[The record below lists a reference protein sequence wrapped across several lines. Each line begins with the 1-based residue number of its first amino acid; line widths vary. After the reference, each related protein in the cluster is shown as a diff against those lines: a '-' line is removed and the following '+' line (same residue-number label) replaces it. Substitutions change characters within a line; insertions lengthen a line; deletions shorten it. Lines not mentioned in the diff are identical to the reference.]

1 MAVFVQW
8 VTDRAVQIDSET
20 GLTSL
25 SLELAQEAISALPS
39 MDVSLLEFVN
49 RTQLFLFFLDASL
62 SLASPSLLDSSPQ
75 PFLTLSDWMHYSTH
89 EIIQSLFTIPTI
101 DVEKVVE
108 CTLHLNGLKADAIL
122 GFITDYHGQD
132 KKRLFFGFLQYQKAK
147 GVAEMLSQELA
158 QFVEFLETNAMDT
171 TLHFTLDEISVLKA
185 VVEMALAHPLLP
197 AIHVLQ
203 LQHLRQCLV
212 VLDML
217 GVTSP
222 SIPDLAGILSS
233 DEAFCASLGPLSSLP
248 IPSITDLLARPSSL
262 LLSRHAQKLLTSH
275 SSSQSLQLL
284 LQLQPACFPFLPA
297 ELPYYLLTPLLLK
310 ETSYEASN
318 TASFISQHVQ
328 TEWFD
333 SMILRVVD
341 EEVKSMSE

>member
-25 SLELAQEAISALPS
+25 SLELAQEAISALPA

-132 KKRLFFGFLQYQKAK
+132 KRGCFSASCSTRRPRASRRCCRRNWPNLWNSWRRTRWTRHCIS
-147 GVAEMLSQELA
+147 LS
-158 QFVEFLETNAMDT
+158 TR
-171 TLHFTLDEISVLKA
+171 S
-185 VVEMALAHPLLP
+185 
-197 AIHVLQ
+197 
-203 LQHLRQCLV
+203 
-212 VLDML
+212 
-217 GVTSP
+217 
-222 SIPDLAGILSS
+222 
-233 DEAFCASLGPLSSLP
+233 
-248 IPSITDLLARPSSL
+248 
-262 LLSRHAQKLLTSH
+262 
-275 SSSQSLQLL
+275 
-284 LQLQPACFPFLPA
+284 AC
-297 ELPYYLLTPLLLK
+297 
-310 ETSYEASN
+310 
-318 TASFISQHVQ
+318 
-328 TEWFD
+328 
-333 SMILRVVD
+333 
-341 EEVKSMSE
+341 